1 MVCAGP
7 LDELVMRKVG
17 FSDFTIANLTGD
29 YADQRQD
36 AEDLT
41 YDEDSFDTVIV
52 HAGLHHCRSPYR
64 AFLEMYRVARKCA
77 VAFESRESLRLRD
90 AADAQKRL
98 RRGIAG
104 GCRG

>member
-41 YDEDSFDTVIV
+41 YDENSFDTVIV
-52 HAGLHHCRSPYR
+52 HAGLHHCRSPHR
-64 AFLEMYRVARKCA
+64 AFLEMYRVPRKCA